1 VASAPVSPP
10 DRAAPT
16 GDSIGSLC
24 RRLAFTLAV
33 VLLTGCQTASRS
45 PTVTESGAAAD
56 GFTADRETVERI
68 DGLLAEMSRHLTISS
83 PAGPANPTAV
93 AFIQIG
99 SFADH
104 TEARPQ
110 DVQRFRRELLD
121 LMDRLGRRHG
131 LMFSD
136 SRSPAGLPAYELQ
149 TAVFAVDDPADQWL
163 LQLMLSGP
171 RRDGERGVLWQDALL
186 VDRP

>member
-1 VASAPVSPP
+1 MAPAPASPTRPAASPVGRDVA
-10 DRAAPT
+10 
-16 GDSIGSLC
+16 
-24 RRLAFTLAV
+24 RRWLAV
-33 VLLTGCQTASRS
+33 AFVAVALAACQSPSRS
-45 PTVTESGAAAD
+45 PTVTEDAGAAD

-83 PAGPANPTAV
+83 PAGPANPSAV

-110 DVQRFRRELLD
+110 DVQRFRRALLD